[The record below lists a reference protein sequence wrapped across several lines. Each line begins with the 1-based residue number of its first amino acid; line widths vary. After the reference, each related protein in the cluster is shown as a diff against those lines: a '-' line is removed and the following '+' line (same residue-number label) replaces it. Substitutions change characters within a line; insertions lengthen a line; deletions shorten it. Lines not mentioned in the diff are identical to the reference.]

1 VDAPLYS
8 RTDGYVE
15 PRLAQTE
22 FGVDAISVADLLR
35 SDALLAVVE
44 REVPGFGKMARAP
57 RLYAT
62 LTNVT
67 LREMASF
74 SFFAGVVKPGALE
87 RIDAEFRMLPT
98 DAWPGL

>member
-1 VDAPLYS
+1 MDAPLYS

-15 PRLAQTE
+15 PRLEQTE

-57 RLYAT
+57 RVYAT